1 MSFPTV
7 FRLHRRDLP
16 AARVAHP
23 AVPLVDEMNR
33 LFDDFFR
40 DFPAAAAQPTFVPSI
55 GIEETAEAVKVSAE
69 LPGLEEKDFELSV
82 EDGVFT
88 LRGEKR
94 SEKSEKDE
102 KTGWSR
108 SERSYGRFERRIALP
123 ADVEVDKASAVFKN
137 GVLDVTL
144 PKRVEAKPKA
154 HTISVKAG

>member
-1 MSFPTV
+1 MSFPSL
-7 FRLHRRDLP
+7 FRVHRRELP
-16 AARVAHP
+16 AVRVAHP

-40 DFPAAAAQPTFVPSI
+40 DFPASASSPAFVPSLEV
-55 GIEETAEAVKVSAE
+55 EETADAVRVSAE
-69 LPGLEEKDFELSV
+69 LPGLEDKDFELSV

-102 KTGWSR
+102 KAGWAR

-123 ADVEVDKASAVFKN
+123 AEVEVEKAGATFKN

-144 PKRVEAKPKA
+144 PKRVEVKPKPHA
-154 HTISVKAG
+154 IPVKAA

>member
-1 MSFPTV
+1 MSFPAL
-7 FRLHRRDLP
+7 FRVHRRDLP

-40 DFPAAAAQPTFVPSI
+40 DFPVANAQPTFVPSL
-55 GIEETAEAVKVSAE
+55 GVEETTEAIKVSAE
-69 LPGLEEKDFELSV
+69 LPGLEDKDFELSV

-102 KTGWSR
+102 KAGWSR
-108 SERSYGRFERRIALP
+108 SERTYGRFERRIALP
-123 ADVEVDKASAVFKN
+123 AEVEVEKASATFKN
-137 GVLDVTL
+137 GVLEVTL
-144 PKRVEAKPKA
+144 PKQAPAKPKS
-154 HTISVKAG
+154 HTINVKPA